1 MIELLLIAATWYATK
16 VYYTRDLK
24 INIPGHEEHGLITPK
39 CSKCSQHI
47 VIREEDMRTPFYCMQ
62 CK

>member
-24 INIPGHEEHGLITPK
+24 INIPGLEENGLMTAK
-39 CSKCSQHI
+39 CSRCSQHM
-47 VIREEDMRTPFYCMQ
+47 VIREENMRTPFYCNV